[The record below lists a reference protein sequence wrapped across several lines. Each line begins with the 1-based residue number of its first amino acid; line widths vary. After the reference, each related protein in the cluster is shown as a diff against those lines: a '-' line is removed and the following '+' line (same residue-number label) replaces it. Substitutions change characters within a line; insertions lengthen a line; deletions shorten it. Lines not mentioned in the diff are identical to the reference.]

1 LALVKIIPYAPRISL
16 WTKKLIKY
24 VDYTI
29 YLTCDLLFYYFFTFE
44 DNPKTHIKWCVKCHI
59 NPNRMACVIPTVI
72 FDPPKGSLIIFPG
85 INTKNR
91 NIA

>member
-1 LALVKIIPYAPRISL
+1 MSQL
-16 WTKKLIKY
+16 TKKLIKY
-24 VDYTI
+24 VAYTI
-29 YLTCDLLFYYFFTFE
+29 YLTGDLLVYCIFPVEY
-44 DNPKTHIKWCVKCHI
+44 NPKIHIKWCVKCHI
-59 NPNRMACVIPTVI
+59 NPNRMACVIPTII